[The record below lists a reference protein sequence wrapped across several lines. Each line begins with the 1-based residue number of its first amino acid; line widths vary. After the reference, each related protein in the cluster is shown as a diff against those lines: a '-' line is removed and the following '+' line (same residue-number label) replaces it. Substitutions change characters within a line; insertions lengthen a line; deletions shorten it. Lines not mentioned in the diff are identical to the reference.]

1 MKAKISIIIVLLF
14 SLFTNAQENNCD
26 VKENDLS
33 KFISEKKY
41 TEANLLWTEIKSSC
55 VKHSEKIYFLASQI
69 LQYNLESSSVDK
81 EKNAKELINLYDQ
94 FDKNFPNNENGNF
107 EKRALVLIQNKI
119 KSEVEIYSYL
129 DKAFL
134 IQRKNFTNPQAI
146 NEYFKLYFKN
156 YTEQKVKIT
165 FSQLLE
171 KYNDVI
177 TLVEQNKLQFSNN
190 EQEYNRVTKSAYN
203 LITTKVNCENLTS
216 YVEGNF
222 ENKKLDENWLN
233 SSAKW
238 LSTVC
243 KKGPILEKI
252 VLELHKKPTSTSAYY
267 LADYYLNSKNE
278 QQALTFFDQSIALS
292 QNNLEKSKTAYKVA
306 SIVAISNKAK
316 AKEMIDIA
324 ILNDASN
331 GKNYIFLANLYASSV
346 SECAS
351 TENEKKAIYKLAST
365 TVLKASSVMPMLK
378 PTSEKL
384 SEEYLKN
391 VIVDKSIKNKAVKIN
406 CWINETVQ
414 F

>member
-1 MKAKISIIIVLLF
+1 MKAKLILVIGLLF
-14 SLFTNAQENNCD
+14 SLFINGQENNCAE
-26 VKENDLS
+26 KENDLS

-41 TEANLLWTEIKSSC
+41 NEANLLYSEIKNTC
-55 VKHSEKIYFLASQI
+55 AKHSEKVYILGSQI
-69 LQYNLESSSVDK
+69 LQYNIESTSTDN
-81 EKNAKELINLYDQ
+81 EKNVKELINLYDLY
-94 FDKNFPNNENGNF
+94 DKNFPNNENGNF

-119 KSEVEIYSYL
+119 VSEIEIYSYL
-129 DKAFL
+129 DKAF
-134 IQRKNFTNPQAI
+134 INQRKNFTNPQAI
-146 NEYFKLYFKN
+146 IEYFKLYFKKFN
-156 YTEQKVKIT
+156 EQKEKIT
-165 FSQLLE
+165 FDQLLE

-177 TLVEQNKLQFSNN
+177 TLVEQNKLQFPAK
-190 EQEYNRVTKSAYN
+190 EQEYNRITKAAYN
-203 LITTKVNCENLTS
+203 LIITKVTCENLTL
-216 YVEGNF
+216 YAQRNF

-233 SSAKW
+233 ASAKW
-238 LSTVC
+238 LSTIC
-243 KKGPILEKI
+243 KNEPILEKI

-267 LADYYLNSKNE
+267 LADYYLNTKNE
-278 QQALTFFDQSIALS
+278 QQALSFFDQSIALS

-346 SECAS
+346 DECANN
-351 TENEKKAIYKLAST
+351 ENEKKAIYKLAST
-365 TVLKASSVMPMLK
+365 TVLKASIATPMLK

-384 SEEYLKN
+384 SNDYLKN
-391 VIVDKSIKNKAVKIN
+391 VIVDKSIKNKAIKIN